1 MSAYPAK
8 YMREKVRHEI
18 QTQRGVK
25 ISPNDM
31 FYIVHG
37 RCIDR
42 ARILAIYIFPE
53 PVVIGF
59 GYFVVHEILFSFL
72 MLFLLYP
79 SIVFK
84 RLLKG
89 NERKEKQQ
97 NH

>member
-8 YMREKVRHEI
+8 DMGEKVRHEVE
-18 QTQRGVK
+18 TQGGVK
-25 ISPNDM
+25 ISLNDT

-42 ARILAIYIFPE
+42 ACILAIYVFPE
-53 PVVIGF
+53 PVIIGL
-59 GYFVVHEILFSFL
+59 GYFVVHETLFSILTSFP
-72 MLFLLYP
+72 FYP
-79 SIVFK
+79 FVVFK

-97 NH
+97 NY